1 MKLSYRNQR
10 NAEIIASH
18 WKKPLNKPEW
28 FTIENLASDTP
39 EIFIYDV
46 VGWPYNDISELV
58 KSLSDMKEK
67 TPLARINSPGGDV
80 WDGFALMNAFA
91 NHPGGVNIRVE
102 SLAAS
107 IASVIAM
114 GGKRVEAYPN
124 AMMMVHNSWTVVAG
138 NKATMLETAEL
149 LEKIDGNILDSYTK
163 KTKIG
168 KREMRDMMD
177 AETWMNAKEMKEK
190 GFIDA
195 IIDGKSAKA
204 QFDLSVFSNC
214 PDELRAE
221 GRELTERDIE
231 RVLRDA
237 GVPRNRAKTILAG
250 CRQVSGNDDLI
261 EAAQQTLSILSKLRG

>member
-28 FTIENLASDTP
+28 FDVNNLSGETP

-46 VGWPYNDISELV
+46 IGWPYNDISELV
-58 KSLSDMKEK
+58 RVLSDMKNK
-67 TPLARINSPGGDV
+67 TPTARINSPGGDV
-80 WDGFALMNAFA
+80 WDGFALKNAFA
-91 NHPGGVNIRVE
+91 NHPGGVNVRIE

-124 AMMMVHNSWTVVAG
+124 AMMMIHNSWTVLAG
-138 NKATMLETAEL
+138 NRADMIETADL
-149 LEKIDGNILDSYTK
+149 LEKIDGNILDSYTG

-177 AETWMNAKEMKEK
+177 AETWMTAKEMKAK

-195 IIDGKSAKA
+195 IIDGKAAKA
-204 QFDLSVFSNC
+204 QFDLSFFSNC
-214 PDELRAE
+214 PDELKGE
-221 GRELTERDIE
+221 GREMTERDAE
-231 RVLRDA
+231 RILRDA
-237 GVPRNRAKTILAG
+237 GFSRQKAKSLLAG
-250 CRQVSGNDDLI
+250 CSTEENGEMEII
-261 EAAQQTLSILSKLRG
+261 ETLQKTISMLRG